1 MSTPIL
7 TYVHGSDPISRAGV
21 ISQLRARPE
30 IRLVHEMEVDEAA
43 VAVVVT
49 DVLDDDTARTMRAL
63 RRGDLPRL
71 LLVATVLDEAA
82 LVVAAEI
89 GVGGLLRRIDATPE
103 ALVRTIARVAAGDG
117 EIPADLLGRLME
129 QLGRLQRQVLAPR
142 GLTFT
147 GLSPRE
153 VDVLRLVADGLD
165 TGEIAEQ
172 LSYSE
177 RTVKNVL
184 HELTTRLQLRNRS
197 HAVAYAVREGLI

>member
-1 MSTPIL
+1 MSVPIL

-30 IRLVHEMEVDEAA
+30 VRLVNEMEVDEAA

-49 DVLDDDTARTMRAL
+49 DYLDDDTARTMRAL
-63 RRGDLPRL
+63 RRGEMPRL

-89 GVGGLLRRIDATPE
+89 GVGGLLRRIDATPD
-103 ALVRTIARVAAGDG
+103 ALVRTISRVATGDG
-117 EIPADLLGRLME
+117 DIPSDLLGRLME

-165 TGEIAEQ
+165 TGEIAQ
-172 LSYSE
+172 SLNYSE

-184 HELTTRLQLRNRS
+184 HEVTTRLQLRNRS

>member
-1 MSTPIL
+1 MSFPVS
-7 TYVHGSDPISRAGV
+7 TYVHGSDPIARAGV

-30 IRLVHEMEVDEAA
+30 IHLVNEMEVDEAA

-49 DVLDDDTARTMRAL
+49 DVLDDNIARTMRAL
-63 RRGDLPRL
+63 RRGDMPRL

-89 GVGGLLRRIDATPE
+89 GVGGLLRRIDATPD
-103 ALVRTIARVAAGDG
+103 ALVRTISRVATGDG
-117 EIPADLLGRLME
+117 EIPSDLLGRLME

-142 GLTFT
+142 GRTFT

-165 TGEIAEQ
+165 TGEIAEE
-172 LSYSE
+172 LNYSE

>member
-1 MSTPIL
+1 MSVPIL

-30 IRLVHEMEVDEAA
+30 IRLVNEMEVDEAA

-63 RRGDLPRL
+63 RRGDMPRL

-89 GVGGLLRRIDATPE
+89 GVGGLLRRVDATPD
-103 ALVRTIARVAAGDG
+103 ALVRTISRVATGDG
-117 EIPADLLGRLME
+117 EIPSDLLGRLME

-165 TGEIAEQ
+165 TGEIADS
-172 LSYSE
+172 LNYSE